1 MYIYNRYLFHE
12 QTLFICQIFNV
23 CFFPP
28 SAPNVTCEDWDIRL
42 QDGSTPNEG
51 RVELCYNNHWGTICD
66 DLWDNDDAR
75 VVCRQAGYRPE
86 GQLFCL
92 YEIHIGNCIVCS
104 QHS

>member
-1 MYIYNRYLFHE
+1 MNRCCSFVKYS
-12 QTLFICQIFNV
+12 TCV

-28 SAPNVTCEDWDIRL
+28 SAPNVTCEDWDVRL

-75 VVCRQAGYRPE
+75 VVCRQAGYPPE
-86 GQLFCL
+86 GQLRIL
-92 YEIHIGNCIVCS
+92 S
-104 QHS
+104 L